1 MPQITGLDS
10 PALVSLLT
18 AVLHPMTM
26 HHHAL
31 TQRGVAATV
40 LSNGDLSVVTMMC

>member
-10 PALVSLLT
+10 PALVRLLA

-31 TQRGVAATV
+31 TQCRVPPTV
-40 LSNGDLSVVTMMC
+40 VGEGDFSVVTMIC